1 MVFFTQSRI
10 FFYYCICFA
19 GIAALFLVLVAAVC
33 VLEGTKYVQAYLRH
47 RMRHRMSQSP
57 VCFDPVNDQ
66 SPLVQSLNLP
76 PSLEHFKRIKYA
88 RIKTFLDIFPATV
101 NKCNISSKFS
111 QYSVVQGT
119 RFAQPFKALGVWV
132 TDE

>member
-1 MVFFTQSRI
+1 MVFFTQIRI

-47 RMRHRMSQSP
+47 RISQSP

-88 RIKTFLDIFPATV
+88 KIKTYRIFVDIFF
-101 NKCNISSKFS
+101 CNSNS
-111 QYSVVQGT
+111 
-119 RFAQPFKALGVWV
+119 
-132 TDE
+132 E